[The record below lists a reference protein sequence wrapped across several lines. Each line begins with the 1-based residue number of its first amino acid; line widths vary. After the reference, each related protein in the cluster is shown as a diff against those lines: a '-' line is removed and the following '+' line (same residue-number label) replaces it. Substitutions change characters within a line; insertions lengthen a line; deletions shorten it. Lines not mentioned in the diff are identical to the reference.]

1 VPQIATVGLV
11 GGFREDGAIGDPE
24 EPAGFRRKLIAYR
37 VLRAAELMG
46 RASVTGQCGLT
57 LAPGCGACPEEFCR
71 TDGPLIGATSQYD
84 KGIRLHNAAINAQD
98 LLRKQ
103 KGR

>member
-1 VPQIATVGLV
+1 MPQIATVGLV

-24 EPAGFRRKLIAYR
+24 EPAGFRRKLIACR

-46 RASVTGQCGLT
+46 RASVTGQGGLT
-57 LAPGCGACPEEFCR
+57 LAPGCGTQPEQFR
-71 TDGPLIGATSQYD
+71 RPQGPLIRATSQYD
-84 KGIRLHNAAINAQD
+84 KGIRLHIAAIDTQD
-98 LLRKQ
+98 LLRKE

>member
-1 VPQIATVGLV
+1 MPQISTVGLV

-24 EPAGFRRKLIAYR
+24 ERAGFRRKLIACR

-57 LAPGCGACPEEFCR
+57 LAPGCGTRPEEFCR
-71 TDGPLIGATSQYD
+71 PQGPLIRAPSQHD
-84 KGIRLHNAAINAQD
+84 KGVPLHNAAINAQD